1 MCYGYAAE
9 IRDEVVDYLDFR
21 EKDGYDRESVDVH
34 LRMEGA
40 PDGTCRPE
48 PSLHGA
54 AREANQWLAA
64 NLTPKM
70 VTGCRRAG
78 VRGHQRQPAVPRAA
92 DQRAGLLSA
101 D

>member
-1 MCYGYAAE
+1 MCYGYSAE
-9 IRDEVVDYLDFR
+9 IRDEVIDYLDFR

-54 AREANQWLAA
+54 ARDWLQACWC
-64 NLTPKM
+64 TWPP
-70 VTGCRRAG
+70 TTIHSTSGR
-78 VRGHQRQPAVPRAA
+78 
-92 DQRAGLLSA
+92 
-101 D
+101 